1 MHIVARAR
9 QFVEFLRAIARRTE
23 VERRRC
29 PSCGSTHVHRHGTY
43 RRRPYTLHGRLTLAV
58 QRYRCQDCGA
68 THSPEHPD
76 LPAGAHYSRSVRRF
90 VIDQWQ
96 HSGSSLRRVAEW
108 ARAIIGHQGRWDVW
122 HPVGDPWGREGSR
135 ERCTLS
141 ASTVCCWLDQAGLRA
156 EQQVEGLY
164 EGVGSS
170 GLLGADG
177 LWARLR
183 GGVVRVLLMV
193 RDSVTGVLY
202 PPVVAAGEEAAAAWE
217 QLLAQAER
225 AGLRLA
231 EVRALVSDGAQGL
244 LSHLRQALPW
254 VYQQRCIFHTWR
266 NLGGELARQAA
277 QAAQGLSGEEARA
290 ARQRVRGEL
299 TALVH
304 GVLDAPGF
312 EAAEKALTK
321 LQAHPQ
327 GAGLWT
333 VLNARF
339 IELLTHHMARREG
352 VGRVSPEWMWRDFR
366 LRLGRG
372 RNHGSEK
379 RLRRAGTVFT
389 IYRNFT
395 PAQQRRERK
404 RRYRHPGQC
413 ALEVAGVAPEGC
425 SYLDALQ
432 V

>member
-1 MHIVARAR
+1 MARTGFGAILWLRNPTGRPPKPMHIVARAR

-244 LSHLRQALPW
+244 LRCT
-254 VYQQRCIFHTWR
+254 QRATC
-266 NLGGELARQAA
+266 
-277 QAAQGLSGEEARA
+277 
-290 ARQRVRGEL
+290 
-299 TALVH
+299 
-304 GVLDAPGF
+304 
-312 EAAEKALTK
+312 
-321 LQAHPQ
+321 
-327 GAGLWT
+327 
-333 VLNARF
+333 
-339 IELLTHHMARREG
+339 ARRC
-352 VGRVSPEWMWRDFR
+352 
-366 LRLGRG
+366 RG
-372 RNHGSEK
+372 STSSAASSIPGATWAESWPAK
-379 RLRRAGTVFT
+379 RHRRPRG
-389 IYRNFT
+389 
-395 PAQQRRERK
+395 
-404 RRYRHPGQC
+404 
-413 ALEVAGVAPEGC
+413 
-425 SYLDALQ
+425 
-432 V
+432 

>member
-9 QFVEFLRAIARRTE
+9 QFVESLRAIAHRSE
-23 VERRRC
+23 IERRRC
-29 PSCGSTHVHRHGTY
+29 PSCGSTHVHRHGSY
-43 RRRPYTLHGRLTLAV
+43 KRHPITLHGRVTITV
-58 QRYRCQDCGA
+58 QRYHCQSCGI
-68 THSPEHPD
+68 THGPEHPD
-76 LPAGAHYSRSVRRF
+76 LLPGAHYARSVRRY
-90 VIDQWQ
+90 VIDQWL

-108 ARAIIGHQGRWDVW
+108 ARAIIGQQGRWQLW
-122 HPVGDPWGREGSR
+122 NPLGDLWAKEPPRPP
-135 ERCTLS
+135 CTLS
-141 ASTVCCWLDQAGLRA
+141 ASTVCSWLDQAGIRA
-156 EQQVEGLY
+156 EKGIDGLY
-164 EGVGSS
+164 EGVASS
-170 GLLGADG
+170 GQVGADG

-183 GGVVRVLLMV
+183 HGTVRVLLMV
-193 RDSVTGVLY
+193 RDSVTGLLY
-202 PPVVAAGEEAAAAWE
+202 PPVVATGEEAAAAWE
-217 QLLAQAER
+217 ALLAQAAR

-244 LSHLRQALPW
+244 LSHLRHALPW
-254 VYQQRCIFHTWR
+254 VYQQRCIFHIWR

-277 QAAQGLSGEEARA
+277 QAAEGLSGDEAQDARHR
-290 ARQRVRGEL
+290 ARQEL

-312 EAAEKALTK
+312 DEAEEALAT
-321 LQAHPQ
+321 LQAHPR
-327 GAGLWT
+327 GAGLWA

-339 IELLTHHMARREG
+339 LELLTHRMAGHEG

-366 LRLGRG
+366 LRLSRG
-372 RNHGSEK
+372 RNHGSEE

-395 PAQQRRERK
+395 PAQMRRERK
-404 RRYRHPGQC
+404 RHYRHPGQC
-413 ALEVAGVAPEGC
+413 ALEVAGEALDGC